1 MKKFEIILLF
11 VTLHFVGCVTDH
23 KEYSIEEFMNTKAY
37 GGSSF
42 SYDEKTLLIR
52 SDQTGINNAFEISL
66 DSFDITQLTF
76 SDSNNIYPISYF
88 PKDNRFLFRSD
99 QGGNEISHIYVNNLD
114 GTVVDLTPGEKARS
128 AFLQWSDDKEKFFF
142 TSNKR
147 NPKFMDLYQMDIISF
162 NSKLIFKNDAMS
174 EFNMHISRDEK
185 YVALTRE
192 YNRDNSDIFLYNIK
206 NNELQKALY
215 DANNVNH
222 RPTGFSLDSKSIY
235 FLTDLNSEFNY
246 LKKYN
251 IESKQV
257 ELVQQENWDIVNSY
271 FSENGNYRISVINED
286 SQTKIK
292 IFDIKNN
299 AILKLPKLQN
309 GFITSVNISDSES
322 KLSFYHGG
330 ARSPNDLY
338 FKNIKSGKVQKL
350 TDSMNPLINKKHLG
364 EAKVIRFSSIDGLE
378 IPAVYYKPPNAT
390 STNKMP
396 ALVRVHGG
404 PGGQARVRYIAS
416 TQYLVNHG
424 YAVLDINNRGSS
436 GYGKTFQTLDDQAHS
451 KGDLDDCVAAINWLK
466 EQEHIDGEKI
476 GIIGGSYGGYM
487 VMAAMAFRPEAFDVG
502 VNIYGVTNWIRTL
515 KSIPPWWEAFRG
527 LLYKEL
533 GNPFTQ
539 EDYLYSISPLF
550 HAENIKKPVLILQ
563 GANDPRVLQ
572 IESDEMVEAIKK
584 QNVPVEYVVFPD
596 EGHGFRKKKN
606 QITSNEKILAFLDKY
621 LKNSNLKETAKHN

>member
-1 MKKFEIILLF
+1 MKKFDIILLF
-11 VTLHFVGCVTDH
+11 VALFLVGCATSH
-23 KEYSIEEFMNTKAY
+23 KEYSIEEFMNTTSY

-42 SYDEKTLLIR
+42 SYDEKSLLIR
-52 SDQTGINNAFEISL
+52 SNQTGINNAFEISL

-99 QGGNEISHIYVNNLD
+99 QGGNEIWHIYVNNLD
-114 GTVVDLTPGEKARS
+114 GTAVDLTPGEKARS

-147 NPKFMDLYQMDIISF
+147 DPKFMDLYQMDINLF
-162 NSKLIFKNDAMS
+162 VSKLIFKNDEALNVS
-174 EFNMHISRDEK
+174 EISRNNE
-185 YVALTRE
+185 YVLLNKSYT
-192 YNRDNSDIFLYNIK
+192 RDNSDIYLYDI
-206 NNELQKALY
+206 NNNKLQKIIY
-215 DANNVNH
+215 DENDVNH

-251 IESKQV
+251 IQNKQV
-257 ELVQQENWDIVNSY
+257 EVVQKESWDILNSY
-271 FSENGNYRISVINED
+271 FSENGSYRISTINED

-299 AILKLPKLQN
+299 KMLMLPNVNN
-309 GFITSVNISDSES
+309 GFISSVNISDSES

-330 ARSPNDLY
+330 SRSPNDLY
-338 FKNIKSGKVQKL
+338 IKKIKGGKVQKL
-350 TDSMNPLINKKHLG
+350 TDSMNPLINKNHLG
-364 EAKVIRFSSIDGLE
+364 EAKIIRFNSFDDLE

-404 PGGQARVRYIAS
+404 PGGQARVGYRAS

-424 YAVLDINNRGSS
+424 YAVLDINNRGSR
-436 GYGKTFQTLDDQAHS
+436 GYGKTFQALDDQAHS
-451 KGDLDDCVAAINWLK
+451 KGDLDDCLAAMDWLK
-466 EQEHIDGEKI
+466 EQSHIDGERI
-476 GIIGGSYGGYM
+476 GILGGSYGGYM
-487 VMAAMAFRPEAFDVG
+487 VMAAMAFRPGAFDVG

-515 KSIPPWWEAFRG
+515 KSIPPWWEAARES
-527 LLYKEL
+527 LYKEL

-550 HAENIKKPVLILQ
+550 HAKNIVKPVLVLQ

-572 IESDEMVEAIKK
+572 VESDEMVEAIKK

-596 EGHGFRKKKN
+596 EGHGFSKKKN
-606 QITSNEKILAFLDKY
+606 QITSNETILTFLDKY
-621 LKNSNLKETAKHN
+621 LKNKK